1 MLQALCERG
10 VGHRWKRMGYE
21 LVLVKVGHGE
31 HGVINTILSKRVCF
45 KFSVIKRL
53 YYEYAIK
60 KLIESSSHMR
70 PTGRQLAQS

>member
-1 MLQALCERG
+1 MD
-10 VGHRWKRMGYE
+10 HE
-21 LVLVKVGHGE
+21 LVLVRVGHGE
-31 HGVINTILSKRVCF
+31 HGVNTILSKCVCF

-70 PTGRQLAQS
+70 PTGHQLAHS